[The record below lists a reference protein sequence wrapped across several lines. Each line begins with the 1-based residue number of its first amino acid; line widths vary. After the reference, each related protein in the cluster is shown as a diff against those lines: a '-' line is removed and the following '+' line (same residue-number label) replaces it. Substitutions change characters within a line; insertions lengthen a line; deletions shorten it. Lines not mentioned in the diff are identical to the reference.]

1 MGILGLVVIGLI
13 VWLVVYLARG
23 SGSTSSTSVDLKAID
38 ILKNRYA
45 RGEIDK
51 KEYEEKLKDIK

>member
-1 MGILGLVVIGLI
+1 MGIIWVVVIGLI

-23 SGSTSSTSVDLKAID
+23 SGSTSSTSGDLKAID

-51 KEYEEKLKDIK
+51 KEYEEKLKDLQ